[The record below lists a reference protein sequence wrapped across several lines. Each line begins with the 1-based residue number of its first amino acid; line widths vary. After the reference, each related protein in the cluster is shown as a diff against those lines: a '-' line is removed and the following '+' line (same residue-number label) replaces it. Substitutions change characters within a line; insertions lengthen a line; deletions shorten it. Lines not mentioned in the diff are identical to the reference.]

1 MTIKSIRFA
10 FCIAMTMCLGTVLI
24 AQDRRVLSAA
34 GDKYVISANAGGVNF
49 TEGAVTVIRKEG
61 RSGVLLKG
69 DQIEIGDRVS
79 TGAEGKV
86 EILLNPGS
94 YVRLGSNSAFE
105 FKTTSLD
112 DLKLLVDSGSAMFEV
127 FATNEFKVTV
137 FTPKGQVTLVD
148 TGIYRVDVSSSG
160 IAKVSVWDGF
170 AELSDGSSRVKK
182 GRAVTVGNGAPS
194 IAKFDR
200 DEMDSLA
207 IWSKERGKMLSKATA
222 SLKNRVVRD
231 SLINAYNGGRW
242 GMFDAFGLWIY
253 SSQFGGH
260 CFLPFGRGWY
270 SPYGY
275 WFGNNIWWYD
285 LPTVIYY
292 PPTPTP
298 SIFGTKNRS
307 REDEI
312 GGGGGGGNS
321 LPPFVRVQEGIKTNN
336 PVREPAEI
344 NNNNNIDRSPVFFPS
359 TPSVVVAAP
368 SPTGTKTRDN

>member
-1 MTIKSIRFA
+1 MNIKSIRFA
-10 FCIAMTMCLGTVLI
+10 FCIAITMCLGTVLI

-49 TEGAVTVIRKEG
+49 TEGTVTVTRKEG

-79 TGAEGKV
+79 TGADGKV
-86 EILLNPGS
+86 EILMNPGS

-112 DLKLLVDSGSAMFEV
+112 DLKLRVDSGSAMFEV

-137 FTPKGQVTLVD
+137 ILPKGKVTLVD
-148 TGIYRVDVSSSG
+148 TGIYRVDVSSNG
-160 IAKVSVWDGF
+160 TATVSVWDGL
-170 AELSDGSSRVKK
+170 AELSNGSSTLKK
-182 GRAVTVGNGAPS
+182 GRAATIGSGAPS
-194 IAKFDR
+194 IEKFDR
-200 DEMDSLA
+200 DDKDALA
-207 IWSKERGKMLSKATA
+207 VWSKERGKLLSKATA
-222 SLKNRVVRD
+222 SLKNQAVRD
-231 SLINAYNGGRW
+231 SLINSYNGGLW
-242 GMFDAFGLWIY
+242 SMYDAFGLWIY
-253 SSQFGGH
+253 NAQFGGH

-275 WFGNNIWWYD
+275 WYGNNIWWYD

-312 GGGGGGGNS
+312 GGGGGASS
-321 LPPFVRVQEGIKTNN
+321 LPPFVRIQEGVKTNN
-336 PVREPAEI
+336 PIREPAE
-344 NNNNNIDRSPVFFPS
+344 NNNNNTDRSPVFFPS
-359 TPSVVVAAP
+359 TPSVVVTAP

>member
-10 FCIAMTMCLGTVLI
+10 FCIAMVMCFGTFLI

-49 TEGAVTVIRKEG
+49 TEGTVTIARKEG

-69 DQIEIGDRVS
+69 DQIEVGDRVS
-79 TGAEGKV
+79 TGADGKA

-94 YVRLGSNSAFE
+94 YVRLGSNSTFE

-112 DLKLLVDSGSAMFEV
+112 DLKLRVDAGSAMFEV

-137 FTPKGQVTLVD
+137 ITPKGRVMLVD
-148 TGIYRVDVSSSG
+148 TGIYRVDVSSNG
-160 IAKVSVWDGF
+160 TAKVSVWDGL
-170 AELSDGSSRVKK
+170 AELSDGRSTLRK
-182 GRAVTVGNGAPS
+182 GRATVIGSGVPS
-194 IAKFDR
+194 IEKFDR
-200 DEMDSLA
+200 DDKDALA
-207 IWSKERGKMLSKATA
+207 IWSRERGKLLSKATA
-222 SLKNRVVRD
+222 ALKNQAVRET
-231 SLINAYNGGRW
+231 LINAYNGGRW

-270 SPYGY
+270 SPYGFWY
-275 WFGNNIWWYD
+275 GNNIWWYN

-292 PPTPTP
+292 PPTSTP
-298 SIFGTKNRS
+298 SIYGTKNRS

-312 GGGGGGGNS
+312 GGGGGGNS
-321 LPPFVRVQEGIKTNN
+321 LPPFVRIQEGVKTNN
-336 PVREPAEI
+336 PIREPAD
-344 NNNNNIDRSPVFFPS
+344 NNPNTDRSPVFFPS